1 MPLGPTLV
9 TVEPS
14 SKFPRYKSAFIST
27 PGFVSPR
34 SGSVLPGV
42 ANANSRFFTSGRGM
56 LLGMAI
62 STLGGGVFPAAASP
76 ALRPAL
82 AILVASFTICS
93 KSSSSMLPLMAIP
106 SGNPSASSKK
116 SISAARSISTSPISL
131 CPAKPKMTSPTAL
144 MPNLSAT
151 CSSTIPGTPSGSC
164 HSPSRS
170 SKMPML

>member
-1 MPLGPTLV
+1 M

-14 SKFPRYKSAFIST
+14 SKFPRYNSAFSNT

-42 ANANSRFFTSGRGM
+42 ANANSRFFRSGRGI
-56 LLGMAI
+56 LLGIAI
-62 STLGGGVFPAAASP
+62 STLLDGDFPAVASP
-76 ALRPAL
+76 AFRPEL

-93 KSSSSMLPLMAIP
+93 KSSSSMLPLIAIP
-106 SGNPSASSKK
+106 SGSPSASSKK

-131 CPAKPKMTSPTAL
+131 RPAKPKMTSPTAL

-151 CSSTIPGTPSGSC
+151 CSSTMPGTPSG
-164 HSPSRS
+164 
-170 SKMPML
+170 

>member
-1 MPLGPTLV
+1 M

-14 SKFPRYKSAFIST
+14 SKFPRYKSAFSRT

-42 ANANSRFFTSGRGM
+42 ANANSRFFRSGRGM
-56 LLGMAI
+56 LLGNTIGA
-62 STLGGGVFPAAASP
+62 LAEGVFPAAAPPTS
-76 ALRPAL
+76 RPEL

-106 SGNPSASSKK
+106 SGSPSASSKK

-131 CPAKPKMTSPTAL
+131 RPAKPKMTSPTSS

-151 CSSTIPGTPSGSC
+151 CSSTIPGTPSG
-164 HSPSRS
+164 
-170 SKMPML
+170 